1 MIEQIYQMYK
11 QQKKMLRTM
20 EQWVES
26 DAERDLAADMK
37 CSLEILDASTTEYS
51 ERYEREQAMQ
61 SSFTPEQI
69 DFICYQIG
77 DWYLEWKQR
86 IIVDLEQGTYRLGF
100 AKEQLKEMICGED

>member
-1 MIEQIYQMYK
+1 MNDHIYQMYK

-20 EQWVES
+20 ES

-37 CSLEILDASTTEYS
+37 CSIEILDASTTEYS
-51 ERYEREQAMQ
+51 ERYAREQAMQ

-86 IIVDLEQGTYRLGF
+86 IIVDLEEGTHRLGF
-100 AKEQLKEMICGED
+100 AKEQLKEMICGDA